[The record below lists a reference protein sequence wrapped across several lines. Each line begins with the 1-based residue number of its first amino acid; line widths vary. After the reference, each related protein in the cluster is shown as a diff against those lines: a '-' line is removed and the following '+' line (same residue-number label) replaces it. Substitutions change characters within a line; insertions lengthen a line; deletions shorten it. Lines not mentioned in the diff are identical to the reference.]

1 MSPTRQLISSTARGR
16 FRDLTT
22 GSTHGRI
29 IAAFQDEGFA
39 PNPDST
45 WDDGSVRR
53 TATQQ
58 YLEAVNWTDPGHVTR
73 ALRAMER
80 LMDEFDD
87 EYTEPVRKALLRDGC
102 RVDDQ
107 GHISLPVAQLPR
119 IPLDGLRDPAA
130 ILDNLDRI
138 QRAITDDPAQAVGS
152 AKELIESTAKT
163 LLLERSQNVNEK
175 DDIAAL
181 ISKAQRVLHLHPS
194 NATPGPDGS
203 DAVKKILGS
212 VMTVAVGVA
221 ELRNRGYGTGH
232 GATGAR
238 VGLHARH
245 AYLAVNAAVT
255 WCQLMLDT
263 LADPAAPWRTPQN
276 ETRAAADS
284 PGPAGRVGLEPTT

>member
-1 MSPTRQLISSTARGR
+1 MSPARELISSTTRGK

-29 IAAFQDEGFA
+29 VAAFQDEGFA

-53 TATQQ
+53 TTTQQ
-58 YLEAVNWTDPGHVTR
+58 YLEAVNWADPGHVTR
-73 ALRAMER
+73 ALRVMER
-80 LMDEFDD
+80 IMDEF
-87 EYTEPVRKALLRDGC
+87 EEQYTETVRKALRRDGC
-102 RVDDQ
+102 HIDDHGQ
-107 GHISLPVAQLPR
+107 ITLATTQLPR

-138 QRAITDDPAQAVGS
+138 QRAISDDPAQAVGS

-163 LLLERSQNVNEK
+163 VLLERGQAVNEK
-175 DDIAAL
+175 DTIATL
-181 ISKAQRVLHLHPS
+181 ISKAQQALSLHPS
-194 NATPGPDGS
+194 TTTPGPDSS

-212 VMTVAVGVA
+212 VMTVAIGVA

-232 GATGAR
+232 GATSAR
-238 VGLHARH
+238 VGLHTRH
-245 AYLAVNAAVT
+245 AHLAVNAAIT

-263 LADPAAPWRTPQN
+263 LADTNAPWRGRTPPPS
-276 ETRAAADS
+276 T
-284 PGPAGRVGLEPTT
+284 

>member
-1 MSPTRQLISSTARGR
+1 MSPARELISKTTRGQ
-16 FRDLTT
+16 FREMTT

-29 IAAFQDEGFA
+29 VAAFQDEGFA
-39 PNPDST
+39 PDPEST

-58 YLEAVNWTDPGHVTR
+58 HLEAVNWADPSHAAR
-73 ALRAMER
+73 ALRVMAR

-87 EYTEPVRKALLRDGC
+87 QYTEPVRKALLRDGC
-102 RVDDQ
+102 LIDDH
-107 GHISLPVAQLPR
+107 GHITLPAAQLPR
-119 IPLDGLRDPAA
+119 IPLDGLRDAAA

-138 QRAITDDPAQAVGS
+138 QRAIGDDPAQAVGS

-163 LLLERSQNVNEK
+163 VLLERGQTVNEK

-181 ISKAQRVLHLHPS
+181 ISKAQRSLDLHPS
-194 NATPGPDGS
+194 TATPSPDGS
-203 DAVKKILGS
+203 EAVKKILGS
-212 VMTVAVGVA
+212 VMTIAIGVA

-238 VGLHARH
+238 VGLHTRH
-245 AYLAVNAAVT
+245 AHLAVNAAAT

-263 LADPAAPWRTPQN
+263 LADPNAPWRSHPP
-276 ETRAAADS
+276 AA
-284 PGPAGRVGLEPTT
+284 GT